1 MANESDSINFDEEP
15 LSVSLETSSVQSE
28 LEGKDLKTNVS

>member
-1 MANESDSINFDEEP
+1 MANESDSFICDEEP

-28 LEGKDLKTNVS
+28 LEGKNLKTNVS